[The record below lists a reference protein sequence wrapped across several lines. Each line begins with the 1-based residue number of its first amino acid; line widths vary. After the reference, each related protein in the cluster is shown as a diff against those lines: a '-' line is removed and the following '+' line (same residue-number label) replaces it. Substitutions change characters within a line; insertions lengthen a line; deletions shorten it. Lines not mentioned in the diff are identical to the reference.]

1 MVSNGVGFK
10 TRDWCKKKPN
20 WAKNSLL
27 VKNPQF
33 WLYPHETWSKE
44 QPHEVVIFTKFHE
57 DRAKTVDFLLLVNF
71 WPSPV
76 FFAPVSIRQF
86 VTILI
91 AFLYILY
98 CENSHSSP
106 KQEI

>member
-1 MVSNGVGFK
+1 MKFPKK
-10 TRDWCKKKPN
+10 TLHGRDWCKKKPD

-76 FFAPVSIRQF
+76 FFAPVSI
-86 VTILI
+86 
-91 AFLYILY
+91 
-98 CENSHSSP
+98 
-106 KQEI
+106 

>member
-1 MVSNGVGFK
+1 MQ
-10 TRDWCKKKPN
+10 KKPD
-20 WAKNSLL
+20 WAKNSLF

-76 FFAPVSIRQF
+76 FLPQSLSIHR
-86 VTILI
+86 VDIHTIATSL
-91 AFLYILY
+91 
-98 CENSHSSP
+98 
-106 KQEI
+106 

>member
-1 MVSNGVGFK
+1 MNLIQNVSIIAHIETGA
-10 TRDWCKKKPN
+10 KKPD
-20 WAKNSLL
+20 WAKNSLV
-27 VKNPQF
+27 VKNLQF

-76 FFAPVSIRQF
+76 FLPQSLL
-86 VTILI
+86 TITYL
-91 AFLYILY
+91 
-98 CENSHSSP
+98 
-106 KQEI
+106 